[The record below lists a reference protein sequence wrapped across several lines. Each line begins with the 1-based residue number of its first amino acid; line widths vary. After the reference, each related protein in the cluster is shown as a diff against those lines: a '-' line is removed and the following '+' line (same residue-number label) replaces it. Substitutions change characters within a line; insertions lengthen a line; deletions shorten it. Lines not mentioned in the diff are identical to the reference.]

1 MAVQCRPVSS
11 LDLFVPN
18 ETARKHCIYNWHV
31 VSRNSFM
38 GRWMALLHLPAALRV
53 TDGHSGCHTG
63 LCFSLAAPKSIWL
76 YQVSC

>member
-1 MAVQCRPVSS
+1 MAAQCRPVSS

-18 ETARKHCIYNWHV
+18 ERARKLCIYDRQV

-38 GRWMALLHLPAALRV
+38 GRWMALLHPPAALKV

-63 LCFSLAAPKSIWL
+63 LCFSLAASKSI
-76 YQVSC
+76 SFIS